1 MTATTD
7 AVTALAPVRGWLL
20 RDARAE
26 ADRVIADARAQ
37 AAATLDRARADAE
50 RAVALAVAAGQAD
63 GAQFAAAERTRGH
76 EQARSVL
83 LSARREAYDELCGEV
98 VAAAARLRD
107 EPGYQRLIG
116 QLATMAANAAGPDA
130 AITAAPGGGV
140 VARSPQVI
148 VDCSLPRLALLA
160 VEALGDQVR
169 ELWTS

>member
-26 ADRVIADARAQ
+26 ADRVVADARAR

-50 RAVALAVAAGQAD
+50 RTVALAVAAGQAE
-63 GAQFAAAERTRGH
+63 GAQFAAAERARGR

-98 VAAAARLRD
+98 LAAAARLRD
-107 EPGYQRLIG
+107 GPGYQRLIG
-116 QLATMAANAAGPDA
+116 RLATMAANAAGPDA

-140 VARSPQVI
+140 VARSPHVI
-148 VDCSLPRLALLA
+148 VDCSLPRLAFLA
-160 VEALGDQVR
+160 VEALGDKVR